1 MFLFMMPWT
10 YFFKNKHSIH
20 KNAFCF
26 FFFFFKAGRGSGV
39 EKGGTGQEGENWAG
53 KNRGKRGRKQE
64 KNGKNNRKEP
74 GSIYGKNTGYFPERK
89 RDPFTGKVRDISR
102 KEYRKRFTGLV
113 TGKRGKKKISVRDKS
128 CKNFFTKLFTGHRK
142 KIYRMLPLF

>member
-1 MFLFMMPWT
+1 MFLLMMPWT

-89 RDPFTGKVRDISR
+89 RDPFTGKVRDISL
-102 KEYRKRFTGLV
+102 KENGIRLREKYGIFPGKN
-113 TGKRGKKKISVRDKS
+113 TGKDLRD
-128 CKNFFTKLFTGHRK
+128 
-142 KIYRMLPLF
+142 

>member
-1 MFLFMMPWT
+1 MFLLMMPWT
-10 YFFKNKHSIH
+10 YFFKNKHLIH

-26 FFFFFKAGRGSGV
+26 LFFFKAGRGSGV

-89 RDPFTGKVRDISR
+89 RDPFTGKVRDISPER
-102 KEYRKRFTGLV
+102 KRDPFTGKVRERIPEKIYGICYRKN
-113 TGKRGKKKISVRDKS
+113 RGKKKISVRDKS
-128 CKNFFTKLFTGHRK
+128 CKNFFT
-142 KIYRMLPLF
+142 

>member
-26 FFFFFKAGRGSGV
+26 FFFSFKAGRGSGV

-53 KNRGKRGRKQE
+53 KNRADEKTPKKMGKRERKQE
-64 KNGKNNRKEP
+64 KNGKKNRKKTGKKT

-89 RDPFTGKVRDISR
+89 PERKPEKIYGISYGK
-102 KEYRKRFTGLV
+102 
-113 TGKRGKKKISVRDKS
+113 KRGKKKFGSSQI
-128 CKNFFTKLFTGHRK
+128 L
-142 KIYRMLPLF
+142 